1 MRSITEFHAT
11 YSELSDP
18 IDTEEQSELQEAG
31 VHIINELGFIAV
43 VGGLIQKYGQT
54 VDYWLDSELEMVYRL
69 LLLDY
74 RNSKVQ
80 HNLAGIKKRKAEQE
94 AKKKK

>member
-1 MRSITEFHAT
+1 MQSITEFNLA
-11 YSELSDP
+11 YRELGEPIDP
-18 IDTEEQSELQEAG
+18 IEQAELQEAG

-80 HNLAGIKKRKAEQE
+80 HNLAGIKKRKAEQKKT
-94 AKKKK
+94 KKK